1 MESNEKIFRTK
12 TGFCHVM
19 PDKIVLTRDGIR
31 GNAAKVMVGN
41 SISRILIIYG
51 VISCGLFYFAYKSY
65 TIGQIVQT
73 IFFGFL
79 GVFLLYGIVMSIN
92 NSSASIIERNKIRN
106 VIFKRAIVGLTRS
119 RFEVLFENEQGKV
132 KKRLIMLPDSL
143 SDGQNETEKALKIMT
158 EAGLI
163 TNS

>member
-1 MESNEKIFRTK
+1 MESNQKIFRTK
-12 TGFCHVM
+12 TGFCHVLS
-19 PDKIVLTRDGIR
+19 DKIVLTRDGIR

-106 VIFKRAIVGLTRS
+106 VMFKRAIVGLTRS